1 MKEPLVF
8 NDLLP
13 ATLTTLLFCPG
24 SSLCSTRPS
33 KKPRFTAAPHNHELS
48 APWTES
54 GFFSLLHSLRWASG
68 SLVKPDDHRTLHCR
82 CVLNFVSQSLQPAPV
97 SAEIPRNA
105 SHLPDGL
112 KKLQT
117 SSRWDPLCYT
127 VRQDQSQ
134 TSELQGNAAAAVDSH
149 KQAASVSPNPL
160 NLIITRFWTP
170 ASPGSCREPQSI
182 SPPTHTQSL
191 LSGNTCFF
199 CITKAEPSVNPVLQ
213 LRHSTRVYGAQHNHF
228 CYLLCCF

>member
-1 MKEPLVF
+1 MTYFQLLLQHCSSAQAVPFAALGQVKSP
-8 NDLLP
+8 DLLQHHI
-13 ATLTTLLFCPG
+13 TMSYLLLEQ
-24 SSLCSTRPS
+24 SS
-33 KKPRFTAAPHNHELS
+33 
-48 APWTES
+48 
-54 GFFSLLHSLRWASG
+54 FFSLLHSLRWASG

-149 KQAASVSPNPL
+149 KQAACVTQPTKPNNYKVL
-160 NLIITRFWTP
+160 NPSIPRQLQGTP
-170 ASPGSCREPQSI
+170 K
-182 SPPTHTQSL
+182 H
-191 LSGNTCFF
+191 
-199 CITKAEPSVNPVLQ
+199 
-213 LRHSTRVYGAQHNHF
+213 
-228 CYLLCCF
+228 

>member
-1 MKEPLVF
+1 MTYFQLLLQHCSSAQAVPFAALGQVKSP
-8 NDLLP
+8 DLLQHHI
-13 ATLTTLLFCPG
+13 TMSYLLLEQ
-24 SSLCSTRPS
+24 SS
-33 KKPRFTAAPHNHELS
+33 
-48 APWTES
+48 
-54 GFFSLLHSLRWASG
+54 FFSLLHSLRWASG

-127 VRQDQSQ
+127 LWSDRTRAKPQSSRGMQQQLWILTNRQP
-134 TSELQGNAAAAVDSH
+134 
-149 KQAASVSPNPL
+149 VSPNPL